1 MTIYRGVGGGGNA
14 TTDSEIA
21 LLTQLEQSATAKAA
35 EAAASALVAEGH
47 ADDAAD
53 SAAAANASKIAAASS
68 ASSASSSATA
78 ASNSASSASTSAS
91 NAASSEAAAALSET
105 AAETAQGLAED
116 AQTAA
121 ETAQGLAED
130 AQAAAEAA
138 QAAAEDIFTQF
149 GDQYLG
155 AFATDPAVDNSG
167 NALTTGDIYFNTTDN
182 VLKFYSGAA
191 WVAPEDVA
199 TTAATEAA
207 ASALEASGYA
217 DDASGFA
224 DAASASA
231 SAAANSASAA
241 STSASNAATSES
253 NAASSASA
261 AATSASN
268 ASTSETNAAASA
280 SSASTSASNAATSE
294 TNAASSASTATTQAG
309 IATTQAGNAATSAS
323 AAAISEANA
332 ATSATNAA
340 TSAQEAADSATAAA
354 TFDPALYLTKNNPS
368 YTGTLTGG
376 TGVINIGSGQLYKD
390 ASGNVGIGTDTPDA
404 RLHVIGTSSGT
415 HIENNTSKSFA
426 TFDAV
431 DDSPNAWN
439 SLNNATLLLE
449 SSNNAMAFLV
459 GGTLNNRQAGIQV
472 GHEDTGFADI
482 LGTLA
487 LNPFGGNV
495 LLNNGYGSAAVFYGC
510 RAWVNFNGTGTV
522 AIRASGNV
530 SSITDNGTGDYTVN
544 FTTAMPDANYA
555 VQNSASSGSSST
567 GDSPSGAYGLSTSS
581 VSLYVYQDT
590 SNTLIDR
597 SIVCVSIFR

>member
-53 SAAAANASKIAAASS
+53 SATAANASKIAAASS

-155 AFATDPAVDNSG
+155 AFATDPTVDNSG

-224 DAASASA
+224 DAASGFADDASGFA
-231 SAAANSASAA
+231 DAA
-241 STSASNAATSES
+241 S
-253 NAASSASA
+253 SSASA
-261 AATSASN
+261 AA
-268 ASTSETNAAASA
+268 
-280 SSASTSASNAATSE
+280 
-294 TNAASSASTATTQAG
+294 
-309 IATTQAGNAATSAS
+309 
-323 AAAISEANA
+323 
-332 ATSATNAA
+332 
-340 TSAQEAADSATAAA
+340 DSATEASTYVADQTGNSGKFLTTDGTQVSWA
-354 TFDPALYLTKNNPS
+354 EVDALPDQSGNSGKYLTTDGTDASWATLDTDANSTTKGLYEHSNTIAAN
-368 YTGTLTGG
+368 YT
-376 TGVINIGSGQLYKD
+376 IGSG
-390 ASGNVGIGTDTPDA
+390 
-404 RLHVIGTSSGT
+404 
-415 HIENNTSKSFA
+415 
-426 TFDAV
+426 
-431 DDSPNAWN
+431 
-439 SLNNATLLLE
+439 
-449 SSNNAMAFLV
+449 NNAMS
-459 GGTLNNRQAGIQV
+459 AGPITIDSGV
-472 GHEDTGFADI
+472 S
-482 LGTLA
+482 
-487 LNPFGGNV
+487 V
-495 LLNNGYGSAAVFYGC
+495 
-510 RAWVNFNGTGTV
+510 TV
-522 AIRASGNV
+522 
-530 SSITDNGTGDYTVN
+530 
-544 FTTAMPDANYA
+544 P
-555 VQNSASSGSSST
+555 SGSRW
-567 GDSPSGAYGLSTSS
+567 
-581 VSLYVYQDT
+581 VV
-590 SNTLIDR
+590 N
-597 SIVCVSIFR
+597 